1 MELKCTNLQK
11 ELITLWEEVEAANSL
26 QEAVKLHD
34 SPSTLAA
41 RVTKLEGSLRDG
53 DKRYKASYNSIEEK
67 AILV

>member
-53 DKRYKASYNSIEEK
+53 DK
-67 AILV
+67 